1 MKKIVYHLNKR
12 KKLFNELVEGNIKE
26 QVQKVFVVK
35 RDKYI
40 MSLRD
45 GNSNAIEV
53 LKNQVDFK
61 SDIRKINP

>member
-1 MKKIVYHLNKR
+1 
-12 KKLFNELVEGNIKE
+12 
-26 QVQKVFVVK
+26 
-35 RDKYI
+35 

-61 SDIRKINP
+61 SDLRKINP